1 MTRCPY
7 PASINAGKLV
17 DQFGRWNS
25 PCALATAET
34 DDYQNQGTSI
44 VPRDDREAGQSE
56 KRTTAMEKM
65 TSTRSH
71 TAQALN
77 ETSPRGADILRL
89 FLTIIF
95 ALFPFVVSAQQN
107 PKAIAEGYL
116 AEMDAACKAEGR
128 NFLVLY
134 DPIIEIDLGGTV
146 EREVIFDQNGLQ
158 CEGDS
163 LLFSGSAGPHVDVIS
178 SNGQLGYM
186 SQRRPSIVW
195 LDDHWALR
203 FEMDPSV
210 ETEEC
215 AGYCFRYVY
224 VREGKLVERYI
235 SEW

>member
-1 MTRCPY
+1 MED
-7 PASINAGKLV
+7 ASILAPDYGQIEEKPMSIRTL
-17 DQFGRWNS
+17 S
-25 PCALATAET
+25 ALALM
-34 DDYQNQGTSI
+34 
-44 VPRDDREAGQSE
+44 
-56 KRTTAMEKM
+56 AMFVFA
-65 TSTRSH
+65 RPH
-71 TAQALN
+71 VLQAQQ
-77 ETSPRGADILRL
+77 SPR
-89 FLTIIF
+89 
-95 ALFPFVVSAQQN
+95 
-107 PKAIAEGYL
+107 AIAEGYI

-163 LLFSGSAGPHVDVIS
+163 LLFAGSAGPHVDVIS

-195 LDDHWALR
+195 LDEHWALR

-210 ETEEC
+210 ETKEC
-215 AGYCFRYVY
+215 ADHCFRYVY
-224 VREGKLVERYI
+224 VSEGKLVERYI

>member
-1 MTRCPY
+1 MLIKML
-7 PASINAGKLV
+7 A
-17 DQFGRWNS
+17 
-25 PCALATAET
+25 ALALM
-34 DDYQNQGTSI
+34 
-44 VPRDDREAGQSE
+44 
-56 KRTTAMEKM
+56 AMFVFA
-65 TSTRSH
+65 RPH
-71 TAQALN
+71 VLQAQQ
-77 ETSPRGADILRL
+77 SPR
-89 FLTIIF
+89 
-95 ALFPFVVSAQQN
+95 
-107 PKAIAEGYL
+107 AIAEGYI

-163 LLFSGSAGPHVDVIS
+163 LLFAGSAGPHVDVIS
-178 SNGQLGYM
+178 SNGQLMYM

-210 ETEEC
+210 ETQEC

>member
-1 MTRCPY
+1 ML
-7 PASINAGKLV
+7 I
-17 DQFGRWNS
+17 
-25 PCALATAET
+25 
-34 DDYQNQGTSI
+34 
-44 VPRDDREAGQSE
+44 
-56 KRTTAMEKM
+56 RTLSA
-65 TSTRSH
+65 
-71 TAQALN
+71 
-77 ETSPRGADILRL
+77 
-89 FLTIIF
+89 F
-95 ALFPFVVSAQQN
+95 ALMAMFVFARPHDLHAQQN
-107 PKAIAEGYL
+107 PRTIAEGDI
-116 AEMDAACKAEGR
+116 AEMDVACKAEGG

-163 LLFSGSAGPHVDVIS
+163 LLFAGSAGPHVDVIS
-178 SNGQLGYM
+178 SNGQLMYM

-195 LDDHWALR
+195 LDDHWSLR

-224 VREGKLVERYI
+224 VSGSKLVERYI

>member
-1 MTRCPY
+1 MKSYCSHVDTTR
-7 PASINAGKLV
+7 NEL
-17 DQFGRWNS
+17 
-25 PCALATAET
+25 
-34 DDYQNQGTSI
+34 
-44 VPRDDREAGQSE
+44 
-56 KRTTAMEKM
+56 
-65 TSTRSH
+65 TR
-71 TAQALN
+71 L
-77 ETSPRGADILRL
+77 RADIVRL

-116 AEMDAACKAEGR
+116 AEMDLACKAEGHKL
-128 NFLVLY
+128 LVFY

-146 EREVIFDQNGLQ
+146 EREVIFDQNALQ

-163 LLFSGSAGPHVDVIS
+163 SLFEGSAGPHVDVIS
-178 SNGQLGYM
+178 INGQLGYM

-195 LDDHWALR
+195 LDEHWALR

>member
-1 MTRCPY
+1 MED
-7 PASINAGKLV
+7 ASILAPDYGQIEEKPMSIRTL
-17 DQFGRWNS
+17 S
-25 PCALATAET
+25 AL
-34 DDYQNQGTSI
+34 GL
-44 VPRDDREAGQSE
+44 
-56 KRTTAMEKM
+56 TAMFVFA
-65 TSTRSH
+65 RPH
-71 TAQALN
+71 VLQAQQ
-77 ETSPRGADILRL
+77 SPR
-89 FLTIIF
+89 
-95 ALFPFVVSAQQN
+95 
-107 PKAIAEGYL
+107 AIAEGYIT
-116 AEMDAACKAEGR
+116 EMDAACKAEGR

-163 LLFSGSAGPHVDVIS
+163 LLFAGSAGPHVDVIS

-195 LDDHWALR
+195 LDEHWALR

-224 VREGKLVERYI
+224 VSGSKLVERYI

>member
-1 MTRCPY
+1 MTITSSH
-7 PASINAGKLV
+7 A
-17 DQFGRWNS
+17 DM
-25 PCALATAET
+25 AL
-34 DDYQNQGTSI
+34 
-44 VPRDDREAGQSE
+44 SE
-56 KRTTAMEKM
+56 
-65 TSTRSH
+65 TSTL
-71 TAQALN
+71 AAV
-77 ETSPRGADILRL
+77 IVRL
-89 FLTIIF
+89 FLA
-95 ALFPFVVSAQQN
+95 ALSALLPFVANAQQS
-107 PKAIAEGYL
+107 PKAIAEGYI

-163 LLFSGSAGPHVDVIS
+163 LLFAGSAGPHVDVIS
-178 SNGQLGYM
+178 SSGQLGYM

-195 LDDHWALR
+195 LDEHWALR

-215 AGYCFRYVY
+215 ASYCFRYVY

>member
-1 MTRCPY
+1 MDKIKSYCSHVDTTRNELTRVRAAIVRP
-7 PASINAGKLV
+7 
-17 DQFGRWNS
+17 F
-25 PCALATAET
+25 LA
-34 DDYQNQGTSI
+34 
-44 VPRDDREAGQSE
+44 
-56 KRTTAMEKM
+56 AM
-65 TSTRSH
+65 
-71 TAQALN
+71 
-77 ETSPRGADILRL
+77 
-89 FLTIIF
+89 F
-95 ALFPFVVSAQQN
+95 ALFPYASSAQQS
-107 PKAIAEGYL
+107 PKAIAEGYI
-116 AEMDAACKAEGR
+116 AEMDVACKAEGR

-163 LLFSGSAGPHVDVIS
+163 LLFAGSAGPHVDVIS

-215 AGYCFRYVY
+215 ASYCFRYVY

>member
-1 MTRCPY
+1 MENARILPSDYGQIEEKTMSIRTLSAVALMTIFVFARPHV
-7 PASINAGKLV
+7 L
-17 DQFGRWNS
+17 
-25 PCALATAET
+25 
-34 DDYQNQGTSI
+34 
-44 VPRDDREAGQSE
+44 
-56 KRTTAMEKM
+56 
-65 TSTRSH
+65 H
-71 TAQALN
+71 AQQ
-77 ETSPRGADILRL
+77 SPR
-89 FLTIIF
+89 
-95 ALFPFVVSAQQN
+95 
-107 PKAIAEGYL
+107 AIAEGYI

-163 LLFSGSAGPHVDVIS
+163 SLFAGSAGPHVDVIS
-178 SNGQLGYM
+178 SNGQLMYM
-186 SQRRPSIVW
+186 SQSRPSIVW
-195 LDDHWALR
+195 LDEHWALR

-224 VREGKLVERYI
+224 VSEGKLVERYI